1 MKNLFKV
8 ICCCIILVVFVIIM
22 TKTTFL
28 ENIFSFVF
36 SETKNSEE
44 SFDEFWYYSCLTKR
58 EQEIYLKVAAAVENH
73 KNKVVEI
80 GDSVLSASQ
89 AARAYEAYLLDNPDR
104 FYVSNKYEV
113 SEAHVLNVTKIEIK
127 LSYDWNKKETENKKR
142 ALAKELDNVISKVI
156 TADMTDFEKEVAL
169 HDYLVNNVRYYSYT
183 DIDEIPSLMH
193 NAYGALVQG
202 EAVCD
207 GIADAYC
214 LLLRKCQ
221 IDNVVVTGRMGDRH
235 AWNKVKLDGEW
246 YNVDVTSD
254 ACGKERVLSH
264 IYFNLSD
271 ASMLSSHIINTDF
284 DTPVCNGEK
293 YNYYGYNDFNLTTK
307 DFFSDKIQKI
317 IKASNEDVLEFKVDE
332 NFDIK
337 DVIQELY
344 NLNFNNY
351 KANGIREVKY
361 FYIQNVL
368 VISKQ

>member
-1 MKNLFKV
+1 MKNLLKV
-8 ICCCIILVVFVIIM
+8 IFSCVILVVFVVIM

-28 ENIFSFVF
+28 QSVF
-36 SETKNSEE
+36 SVMLSETQNSEE
-44 SFDEFWYYSCLTKR
+44 NFAEFWYYNCLTQR
-58 EQEIYLKVAAAVENH
+58 EQDIYLKIAMAVENH
-73 KNKVVEI
+73 ENKVVEI

-89 AARAYEAYLLDNPDR
+89 ASRAYEAYLLDNPDR

-113 SEAHVLNVTKIEIK
+113 SEAHVLSVTKIEIK
-127 LSYDWNKKETENKKR
+127 LNYEWNKKEIENKKQ
-142 ALAKELDNVISKVI
+142 ALAKELDSIISKVI
-156 TADMTDFEKEVAL
+156 TTDMTDFEKEVAL
-169 HDYLVNNVRYYSYT
+169 HDYLVNNVSYYSYT
-183 DIDEIPSLMH
+183 DIDEMPSLMH
-193 NAYGALVQG
+193 NAYGALVQK

-207 GIADAYC
+207 GISDAYC

-221 IDNVVVTGRMGDRH
+221 IDNIVVTGKMGDRH

-246 YNVDVTSD
+246 YNVDVTAD

-271 ASMLSSHIINTDF
+271 DSILNSHTINCDF

-293 YNYYGYNDFNLTTK
+293 YNYYEYNDFKLTTK

-317 IKASNEDVLEFKVDE
+317 IKASTEDILEFRVDE
-332 NFDIK
+332 NIEVK

-351 KANGIREVKY
+351 KTNGIREVKY
-361 FYIQNVL
+361 FHIQNVL
-368 VISKQ
+368 VISK